1 MKGRVSVAA
10 IAALALITLAA
21 CGSNETSGRAIEA
34 PSATITVDGDTS
46 DWAEIA
52 GLDVA
57 LEAIEG
63 EDIES
68 KDATVKVAHDDEFI
82 YFLLEVTDDYNWSA
96 DDAHLSGAAAVLWAI
111 DEAAGPHMGAE
122 EPDRET
128 SLGVVDI
135 WHWELECSA
144 GTQSG
149 GSVSDP
155 GEGEGP
161 GDDGA
166 CNMDDEW
173 STTPDEREDDL
184 ASGAENSLLGVWS
197 HTSPTDDSEGTW
209 AFEVSRPLV
218 TGDEQDAEL
227 AAGETALLALAYWD
241 PDNSPEGWGDD
252 QHVVSANQG
261 WIEVTLA

>member
-1 MKGRVSVAA
+1 MKGRISGVAV
-10 IAALALITLAA
+10 AALALSTLAA
-21 CGSNETSGRAIEA
+21 CGSEEPSSRAIEA

-46 DWAEIA
+46 DWADIESL
-52 GLDVA
+52 GLT
-57 LEAIEG
+57 LEAIEEG
-63 EDIES
+63 DVES
-68 KDATVKVAHDDEFI
+68 KDATVKVAHDDQAI
-82 YFLLEVTDDYNWSA
+82 YVLFEVTDDYNWSP

-122 EPDRET
+122 EPETGT
-128 SLGVVDI
+128 SLGTVDL
-135 WHWELECSA
+135 WHWELDCAA

-155 GEGEGP
+155 GEGADL

-166 CNMDDEW
+166 CNLDDEW
-173 STTPDEREDDL
+173 AATPPEREDDQ

-209 AFEVSRPLV
+209 AFEISRPLV
-218 TGDEQDAEL
+218 TGDEQDAQF

-241 PDNSPEGWGDD
+241 LDNTPEGWGDD
-252 QHVVSANQG
+252 EHVQSGNQG